1 MAAGSQRV
9 ILLVTGLLLLIS
21 IIVITLDETSSNNT
35 IFVVIFSTSV
45 IILLWKMLSPQTKSK
60 QQEYSSPT
68 NLEKQTSNKN
78 LKKIHSTMENDI
90 PDPLEQEID
99 IPLM

>member
-21 IIVITLDETSSNNT
+21 IIVITLDESSSNNI

-45 IILLWKMLSPQTKSK
+45 IILLWKMLSSQNKSK
-60 QQEYSSPT
+60 DQEYSSPT
-68 NLEKQTSNKN
+68 NLEKQISNQNPKI
-78 LKKIHSTMENDI
+78 IHSSTKNDI